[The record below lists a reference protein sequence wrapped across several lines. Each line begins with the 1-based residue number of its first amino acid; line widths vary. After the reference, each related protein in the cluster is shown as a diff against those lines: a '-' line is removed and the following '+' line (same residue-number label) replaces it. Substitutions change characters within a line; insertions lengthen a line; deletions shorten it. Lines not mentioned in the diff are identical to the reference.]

1 MCAADTGY
9 GANMRVLI
17 TGSRGFIGK
26 NLSAALGERAGF
38 QVVRFD
44 RDDAREA
51 LREKVAAADAV
62 VHLAGVN
69 RPPDPAQFE
78 VGNAGLTSDLC
89 AAIDQAGRP
98 IPLILASSAQAE
110 RDNAYGRSKRAAERA
125 VEDLSSRTGSP
136 VVIYRLANVFGKWCR
151 PDYNSVIATFCHNVA
166 RDLPIRIDDPDAPL
180 RLIHVDDVVSEFLAA
195 LAMPTAGLRWGTVT
209 PEYHTTLGQLAEQ
222 ISAFR
227 NCRNDL
233 VIERVGAG
241 LVRALY
247 STYVSYL
254 PTTGFAYGLP
264 SYGDQR
270 GVFVEMLKTTD
281 SGQFSFFTAHPG
293 VTRGGHY
300 HHAKT
305 EKFLVIKGS
314 ARFRFRHILGDE
326 RYEIDVSGDHPT
338 VVETIPGWAHDITNT
353 GTDELVVMLWAN
365 EIFDRDR
372 PDTIACPV

>member
-1 MCAADTGY
+1 
-9 GANMRVLI
+9 MRVLI

-26 NLSAALGERAGF
+26 NLSVALGERPGF
-38 QVVRFD
+38 DVVRFD
-44 RDDAREA
+44 RDDARESLA
-51 LREKVAAADAV
+51 KKVAAADAV

-69 RPPDPAQFE
+69 RPLDPAQFE

-89 AAIDQAGRP
+89 AAIDQAGQP

-110 RDNAYGRSKRAAERA
+110 CDNAYGRSKRAAERVA
-125 VEDLSSRTGSP
+125 EDLSSRTGSP

-151 PDYNSVIATFCHNVA
+151 PDYNSVVATFCHNLA
-166 RDLPIRIDDPDAPL
+166 RNLPIRIDDPDAPL

-195 LAMPTAGLRWGTVT
+195 LGMPAAGLRWGTVT
-209 PEYHTTLGQLAEQ
+209 PEYHTTLGHLADQ
-222 ISAFR
+222 ITAFK
-227 NCRNDL
+227 NCRSDL

-270 GVFVEMLKTTD
+270 GVFVEMLKTAD

-305 EKFLVIKGS
+305 EKFVVIKGS
-314 ARFRFRHILGDE
+314 ARFRFRHILSDE
-326 RYEIDVSGDHPT
+326 RYEIDVSGEHPT
-338 VVETIPGWAHDITNT
+338 VVETIPGWAHDITNI
-353 GTDELVVMLWAN
+353 GTVDLVVMLWAN

>member
-1 MCAADTGY
+1 
-9 GANMRVLI
+9 MRVLI

-26 NLSAALGERAGF
+26 NLSVALGERAGF
-38 QVVRFD
+38 EVVRFD
-44 RDDAREA
+44 REDAREV

-78 VGNAGLTSDLC
+78 AGNAGLTGDLC

-98 IPLILASSAQAE
+98 IPLILASSTQAE

-125 VEDLSSRTGSP
+125 AEDLSSRSGGS
-136 VVIYRLANVFGKWCR
+136 VAIYRLANVFGKWCR
-151 PDYNSVIATFCHNVA
+151 PDYNSVVATFCHNVA
-166 RDLPIRIDDPDAPL
+166 HDLPIRIDDPAARL
-180 RLIHVDDVVSEFLAA
+180 RLVHVDDVVSEFLAA
-195 LAMPTAGLRWGTVT
+195 LAMPAAGLRWGTVT
-209 PEYHTTLGQLAEQ
+209 PEYQTTLGQLAEQ
-222 ISAFR
+222 ITAFK
-227 NCRNDL
+227 NCRKDL
-233 VIERVGAG
+233 VVERVGTG
-241 LVRALY
+241 LIRALY

-254 PTTGFAYGLP
+254 PTSGFAYGLP
-264 SYGDQR
+264 SYGDER
-270 GVFVEMLKTTD
+270 GVFVEMLKTAD

-314 ARFRFRHILGDE
+314 ARFRFRHILSDE
-326 RYEIDVSGDHPT
+326 RCEIDVFGDRPT

>member
-1 MCAADTGY
+1 
-9 GANMRVLI
+9 MRLLI
-17 TGSRGFIGK
+17 TGSSGFIGK
-26 NLSAALGERAGF
+26 NLVTKLVEQPGF
-38 QVVRFD
+38 EIVRFD
-44 RDDAREA
+44 REHARES
-51 LREKVAAADAV
+51 LPDRLDQVDAV

-69 RPPDPAQFE
+69 RPKDLREFDD
-78 VGNAGLTSDLC
+78 GNAGLTRFLC
-89 AAIDQAGRP
+89 EWIARVGRP
-98 IPLILASSAQAE
+98 LPLILASSTKAE
-110 RDNAYGRSKRAAERA
+110 HDNPYGRSKRDAEFA
-125 VEDLSSRTGSP
+125 VEELAARTGNP
-136 VVIYRLANVFGKWCR
+136 VVVYRLPGIFGKWCR
-151 PDYNSVIATFCHNVA
+151 PDYNSVVATFCHNIA
-166 RDLPIRIDDPDAPL
+166 RDLPIRIDDPAAPL
-180 RLIHVDDVVSEFLAA
+180 RLVHVDDVVSAFMAA
-195 LAMPTAGLRWGTVT
+195 LATPVAGLRWGTVA
-209 PEYHTTLGQLAEQ
+209 PEYQTTLGQLADQ
-222 ISAFR
+222 ITAFR

-241 LVRALY
+241 MVRALY

-254 PTTGFAYGLP
+254 PTTQFAYGLP

-270 GVFVEMLKTTD
+270 GVFVEMLKTAD

-314 ARFRFRHILGDE
+314 ARFRFRHILSDE
-326 RYEIDVSGDHPT
+326 RYEIDVSGEHPT

-353 GTDELVVMLWAN
+353 GTAELVVMLWAN